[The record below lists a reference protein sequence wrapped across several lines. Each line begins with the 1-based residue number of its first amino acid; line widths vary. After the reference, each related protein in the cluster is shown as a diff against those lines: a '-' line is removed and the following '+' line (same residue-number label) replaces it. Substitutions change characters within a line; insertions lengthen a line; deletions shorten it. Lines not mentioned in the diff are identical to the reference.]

1 MWSRRRIAAV
11 PTRTCV
17 GCRATGEKAELT
29 RIALVEGVF
38 VVDAA
43 QRLPGRGA
51 YLHPQCAAAAL
62 RTRGVQRT
70 LRVPPKPSPQLEALL
85 AGLAAAGPEGRG
97 AV

>member
-62 RTRGVQRT
+62 RTRRRPGAAGGAAGRNT
-70 LRVPPKPSPQLEALL
+70 LRVRIDLPD
-85 AGLAAAGPEGRG
+85 PEL
-97 AV
+97 